1 MGQMVS
7 EDICAEEAG
16 GCMSA
21 TEELKCVLIKQVP
34 TYSLS
39 LEGDILDN
47 EIMDVL
53 QTLVS
58 KIGDM
63 DSKIDRMD
71 DKIDR
76 MDRELKD
83 VKQDVREMKEKNAA
97 FESEMT
103 RKVDALFDWYQ
114 QNLESNAVLEQRLDR
129 ISE

>member
-1 MGQMVS
+1 
-7 EDICAEEAG
+7 
-16 GCMSA
+16 MSA

-103 RKVDALFDWYQ
+103 RKVDALFDGYQ